1 MQSVA
6 PQFSRATQED
16 AQEFLSYLLD
26 TIHEDLN
33 RAPKGDPVLYRG
45 KLEPVKDIHS
55 SMTDMEET
63 AKTSWKN
70 HLVNNKSIIVDIFQG
85 QIRSAL
91 TCNGCKVTTD
101 SFDPIMYVS
110 LPFPEERTKNPE
122 VQLSLEDM
130 LTEYTKVENL
140 DDPISCGRCN
150 NRQTA
155 SKKIDIWKS
164 PNILILHLKR
174 FRYGADGAE
183 KIQNKVT
190 FGIENLDIT
199 KFVKGIHVNKSNY
212 NLFAV
217 CVGGLLTKNHVGTLE
232 IGHYYTFTKNFANDK
247 WYVIDD
253 EIFGIVEDQ
262 EAV

>member
-122 VQLSLEDM
+122 VLLTLEDM

-217 CVGGLLTKNHVGTLE
+217 CVSGLLTKNHVGTLE